1 MQIAQKCQDD
11 IRFDGF
17 VGYILLFI
25 AVLSI
30 FFNEQFN
37 FCAGGSLSR
46 LLSRFGSFQN
56 TVILKYT
63 RQILMA
69 LAYLHDYGCLHRD
82 IKGKAN

>member
-1 MQIAQKCQDD
+1 MISVLMDSWHIFYCS
-11 IRFDGF
+11 
-17 VGYILLFI
+17 LLFYQ
-25 AVLSI
+25 L
-30 FFNEQFN
+30 FCNEQFN